1 MLPHGELVE
10 GHDVVVRGE
19 RILAVVE
26 RGHHGLDPSRLVEA
40 PGATLLP
47 GLIDSHV
54 HLTFSGDSGAVDN
67 LLRDSVPAQLARAA
81 GNAQRALAR
90 GVTTAIDCGGRTEV
104 VIALRDGLAEGHLR
118 GPRLLVSG
126 SPLTTTAGHCHWLGG
141 TADSA
146 DDLVRAMRLQ
156 VAAGVDLIKVMVTGG
171 NITKGSNPL
180 ALQFPPESI
189 AALARECARLGKP
202 LVTHAHTAEAVE
214 LSAAVGARVIAHAT
228 CSVGDGAIVLSDET
242 LEALVAGGSY
252 VDPTLMVAHLA
263 VGADTDPSERRVEQ
277 RRAMLPLLRT
287 MNRSGVPLLA
297 GTDAGVPGVPHGSV
311 SGSMVALHREVGLS
325 VGDALLAG
333 TRNAASAF
341 RIDDEVGSIEPDL
354 VADLLL
360 VDGLVDVDFEAIER
374 PLAVWQAGVLVASSG
389 LVSYLSPAV

>member
-1 MLPHGELVE
+1 
-10 GHDVVVRGE
+10 
-19 RILAVVE
+19 
-26 RGHHGLDPSRLVEA
+26 
-40 PGATLLP
+40 
-47 GLIDSHV
+47 
-54 HLTFSGDSGAVDN
+54 
-67 LLRDSVPAQLARAA
+67 
-81 GNAQRALAR
+81 
-90 GVTTAIDCGGRTEV
+90 
-104 VIALRDGLAEGHLR
+104 
-118 GPRLLVSG
+118 
-126 SPLTTTAGHCHWLGG
+126 
-141 TADSA
+141 
-146 DDLVRAMRLQ
+146 MRLQ